1 MSYNKNNN
9 NDSHNDDHH
18 IKPSRDVE
26 DDHVFEDEDAHKE
39 PHACSGLSCFMGT
52 FCCAIGL
59 CSCFTVQPNEE
70 AVLLDYGKYNG
81 TVREPGCHFVCT
93 PGRTIK
99 TTSTKVKSIM
109 IPETKTIDKNG
120 NPLIINGILTYQVRN
135 AKRATLDVE
144 YVDEFVRTQG
154 LASMKQIVA
163 LYPYEAEAGQGR
175 CLRSAADAI
184 SHEMVSMLQERM
196 VIAGIK
202 ILGFTFNEISYAPE
216 IAAGMLKRQ
225 QAQAIIQ
232 ARKLIVTG
240 AVDIAQLAVRELEA
254 NGIAMDPKAKA
265 KVASNLLTVICS
277 ESATA
282 PVLPLSST

>member
-1 MSYNKNNN
+1 MSYSKSNNN
-9 NDSHNDDHH
+9 NHDDHH
-18 IKPSRDVE
+18 ISIKPSE
-26 DDHVFEDEDAHKE
+26 DDHVFDDEEAHRE
-39 PHACSGLSCFMGT
+39 PHTCSALSCFMGT
-52 FCCAIGL
+52 FCCCIGL

-81 TVREPGCHFVCT
+81 TVKTPGCHFICT
-93 PGRTIK
+93 PGRVIK

-120 NPLIINGILTYQVRN
+120 NPLVINGILTYQVRN

-163 LYPYEAEAGQGR
+163 RYPYEAEAGQGL
-175 CLRSAADAI
+175 CLRSAADSI
-184 SHEMVSMLQERM
+184 SHEMVAMLQERM
-196 VIAGIK
+196 VVAGIK

-254 NGIAMDPKAKA
+254 NGIVMDASAKA

-282 PVLPLSST
+282 PVLPLSSA